1 MPTIEAIQKLAM
13 AYTMILDLG
22 IDGLNDETR
31 EVLVNKAVE
40 TFSDSTTG
48 MTRIQSRLGAAQEKI
63 EQANE
68 RMSLQKD
75 ILDEKITHLEAVD
88 PAEAKIRVDQLMTQI
103 QTSYSLT
110 AQLKSLSLINYHLIV
125 GVE

>member
-1 MPTIEAIQKLAM
+1 MQAKLG
-13 AYTMILDLG
+13 T
-22 IDGLNDETR
+22 
-31 EVLVNKAVE
+31 
-40 TFSDSTTG
+40 
-48 MTRIQSRLGAAQEKI
+48 AQEKV

-110 AQLKSLSLINYHLIV
+110 AQLKSLSLINFI
-125 GVE
+125 